1 MTRPVWMF
9 PPRAVAPDYEV
20 SVHGHG
26 SAHGVGSPNRAVHGP
41 EVCEPLRTI
50 NVIDVPWISPEKC
63 AAGGG
68 PGIGGPIE
76 MLNAPSASKCPSGA
90 TVGVGND
97 PPPQPTPTLTCVLV
111 TVTHAPPPHRPSAS
125 VAGGATAFCGDVG
138 VIVVTCCV
146 ALFVTA

>member
-1 MTRPVWMF
+1 
-9 PPRAVAPDYEV
+9 
-20 SVHGHG
+20 
-26 SAHGVGSPNRAVHGP
+26 
-41 EVCEPLRTI
+41 
-50 NVIDVPWISPEKC
+50 
-63 AAGGG
+63 
-68 PGIGGPIE
+68 
-76 MLNAPSASKCPSGA
+76 MLNAPSASKCPPGA

-146 ALFVTA
+146 ALFVTETNAQSSDDAAVTCTRSRGADVTSIGSCA